1 MLIKVRPVCGVM
13 PTSERSGSLSFKV
26 NRRTALG
33 LGAAAAAGAALGSAP
48 ATPGLA
54 SAAAPEPASLTPAQA
69 ATRIRNIYERESAD
83 AGGTW
88 HCFASVAGADGGRVQ
103 AIADEPDLSVEAF
116 SVNKIAVALA
126 VLDKVDRNLLTL
138 DQRVDVTAAIVI
150 PAVEGI
156 FALDGA
162 YPSSV
167 TLGHVIAALLTV
179 SDDTAVRLCG
189 LVCPALELNAILVA
203 KGFPNTQVVPVA
215 NPNRFFLGQT
225 TPRETHDLLR
235 QLAAGTLLSP
245 GSTAYLLNVLRSL
258 TSFTDGIRRTM
269 SSDERLRIAT
279 KAGWFADGRNE
290 AGIIFDTAG
299 APALIYAMFA
309 NGQADPD
316 NFGATHPA
324 VNARAR
330 MGRKFLDTV
339 DKLPASA
346 MARAS
351 FPAPAYTPSNGG

>member
-1 MLIKVRPVCGVM
+1 LNI
-13 PTSERSGSLSFKV
+13 EL
-26 NRRTALG
+26 NRRSLLG
-33 LGAAAAAGAALGSAP
+33 LGAATAAGVALGSAH
-48 ATPGLA
+48 
-54 SAAAPEPASLTPAQA
+54 AAPVLAAEAEPDSLTPAKA
-69 ATRIRNIYERESAD
+69 ATRIRNVYERESAD
-83 AGGTW
+83 AGGSW
-88 HCFASVAGADGGRVQ
+88 HCFASVASAGGGRVK
-103 AIADEPDLSVEAF
+103 AVADDPDLLVEAF

-126 VLDKVDRNLLTL
+126 VLDKIDRNLLTL
-138 DQRVDVTAAIVI
+138 DQRVDVTAEIVI

-167 TLGHVIAALLTV
+167 TLGHVLAALLTV

-225 TPRETHDLLR
+225 TPRETHDLLQ
-235 QLAAGTLLSP
+235 QLVAGTLLSP

-258 TSFTDGIRRTM
+258 TSFNDGIRRIM
-269 SSDERLRIAT
+269 SSDERLRVAT

-290 AGIIFDTAG
+290 AGIMFDPAG
-299 APALIYAMFA
+299 TPALIYAMFA

-324 VNARAR
+324 VDARAR

-339 DKLPASA
+339 DRLPAPATA
-346 MARAS
+346 MARM
-351 FPAPAYTPSNGG
+351 PAPEYHPFNGG